1 MYFNIYQNSGSIE
14 QTLPK
19 AGGLCG
25 VTLFKRNDVLTWPT
39 VNPQTGILNTAV
51 QLKAGGV
58 FYSFAASE
66 KERTFNE
73 ALKYGPEGPY
83 MDINVNLRL
92 PGNSAAN
99 TLSFDD
105 MKFHQWGIIVH
116 DRDGNKRL
124 VGSADAGAKLVFN
137 YTSEDIGGSR
147 GRSVQFVWQH
157 PNNAPIYEA
166 AAFTMSIGGV
176 TVVAGSLTLIVRFRV
191 GDPGAPMNDGDDTY
205 STPALAGKKVLV
217 LADGTGLPC
226 DDGSGSIDW
235 LGLLNRHII
244 KTDASD
250 TITFVGD
257 VVNQEIIEIYA
268 WS

>member
-1 MYFNIYQNSGSIE
+1 MYFNIYQQNGSIE

-25 VTLFKRNDVLTWPT
+25 VTLFKKEDVLTWPT

-66 KERTFNE
+66 KERTFKE
-73 ALKYGPEGPY
+73 ALKYGPEGPF
-83 MDINVNLRL
+83 MDIGVTLRL

-99 TLSFDD
+99 IISFDA
-105 MKFHQWGIIVH
+105 MKYHQWGIIVH

-124 VGSADAGAKLVFN
+124 VGNRDSCAKIVFD
-137 YTSEDIGGSR
+137 YTSEDIEGSR
-147 GRSVQFVWQH
+147 GRAVQFIWQH
-157 PNNAPIYEA
+157 SNNAPIYEA
-166 AAFTMSIGGV
+166 AAFLLTIGGS

-191 GDPGAPMNDGDDTY
+191 GDPGAPMNDGDDEYTN
-205 STPALAGKKVLV
+205 AVLADKKVLV

-226 DDGSGSIDW
+226 DDGSGAIDW
-235 LGLLNRHII
+235 TGLLNRHI
-244 KTDASD
+244 KKLDASD

-268 WS
+268 WN